1 MVAQSNLL
9 SDSQVHAFCRDG
21 FCIIQPD
28 VAPRLHK
35 LAAAQIT
42 ALLAAYAHTHTI
54 DTHRLSRVLHCL
66 WQYQPAA
73 ARFSPTDGV
82 VCVILQHADS
92 LR

>member
-1 MVAQSNLL
+1 MIRPRRVGVPSVGHHRVMVAQSNLL

-54 DTHRLSRVLHCL
+54 DTHRLSRVPHCL
-66 WQYQPAA
+66 
-73 ARFSPTDGV
+73 
-82 VCVILQHADS
+82 
-92 LR
+92 